1 MKQQDFN
8 QKIEELVGM
17 GQNKDGQL
25 TTDEIKEFFA
35 EDTLTAK
42 QETSLFQKIQEQNI
56 AVVFSD
62 EDADSD
68 SADSAAEA
76 VFDEDGEEM
85 VEIQVDLITDVA
97 EPTDEDIASVAAD
110 EEDLLDPA
118 DENFDN
124 GDEEAVEDVYKRQ
137 TPTVRR
143 WATLKLP

>member
-85 VEIQVDLITDVA
+85 VEI
-97 EPTDEDIASVAAD
+97 
-110 EEDLLDPA
+110 
-118 DENFDN
+118 
-124 GDEEAVEDVYKRQ
+124 
-137 TPTVRR
+137 
-143 WATLKLP
+143 